1 MAYTNRILK
10 RDVVKSGP
18 IFEEIFLE
26 VVDDGSEV
34 KGAFHIVMISILV
47 IQYRRS

>member
-1 MAYTNRILK
+1 MILFDKGKLFLDGRWPILIEFK

-34 KGAFHIVMISILV
+34 KEHFIL
-47 IQYRRS
+47 